1 MLCGGRLR
9 SRSSVPRA
17 PASESRSLSRRSTA
31 ITPRYARLRAS
42 EGADLDGDGRRDR
55 TVEARVDVVGANLTH
70 WFGNLEI
77 APVEIR
83 AELLLHPRHSVTRA
97 HPPAQ

>member
-31 ITPRYARLRAS
+31 MTPRYARLRAS
-42 EGADLDGDGRRDR
+42 EGADLNGDGRRDR

-70 WFGNLEI
+70 WFSNLEI
-77 APVEIR
+77 APVQIR
-83 AELLLHPRHSVTRA
+83 ANLLLHP
-97 HPPAQ
+97 PPHLARGQR